1 MKMIRKLLPPL
12 ALVGALA
19 LVPVTASS
27 FAATDT
33 TNYQELE
40 KFMSV
45 YERVKANYVDQV
57 DDHTLIKGAIDG
69 MLSAL
74 DPHSSYA
81 EASDFDQLKTT
92 TDGNYGGL
100 GLTVSIEDGAVKV
113 IAPTEDTPAWRAG
126 IKSGDYITHINGELV
141 YGLNLDEAVVKMR
154 GDPGTP
160 IKLTIVRP
168 GRDKPLRRLHEP
180 RADRA
185 PSGQVGDQGR
195 HRHHQHQHLLR
206 QCRRRRPSRRCC
218 RSTRRP
224 AGKPL
229 GYIVDLRSNPGGLL
243 DQAVDVSDA
252 FLDSGEI
259 VSQRGREKDDIERYY
274 ARPGDMA
281 HGLPVIVLVDAG
293 TASASEIVAG
303 ALQDHRRAL
312 IMGEKSFGKGSVQTV
327 VQTGPDSAL
336 RLTTARYYT
345 PSGRSVQAGGIDPD
359 IAVPQLSDRGLQGS
373 QGRPRGGSSPAPAR
387 PGQGRG
393 QAARGRRLAGP
404 ALHPD
409 RRPAREA
416 GHQGLPARLCAE
428 DAEAPGRSGDDGVG
442 GHRRRNRARR
452 RMNQAVAAPAPTT
465 GSLSTAAL
473 ARLHRLAASAGA
485 ARRSARL
492 AISRR
497 TLPVRD
503 VLLAALAAWR
513 GDPAR
518 GPRLHRARAI
528 VNARAR

>member
-1 MKMIRKLLPPL
+1 MTKLLPPL

-27 FAATDT
+27 LAAADT

-45 YERVKANYVDQV
+45 YERVKANYVDPV

-74 DPHSSYA
+74 DPHSSYV

-126 IKSGDYITHINGELV
+126 IKAGDYITHINGELL
-141 YGLNLDEAVVKMR
+141 YGVSLDEAVDKMR
-154 GDPGTP
+154 GNPGTP
-160 IKLTIVRP
+160 IKVTIVRP
-168 GRDKPLRRLHEP
+168 GRDKPFDVALVRERIELHPVKWEIKDGIGYLNINTFSGNV
-180 RADRA
+180 ADQTKA
-185 PSGQVGDQGR
+185 ALVAIDKATGG
-195 HRHHQHQHLLR
+195 H
-206 QCRRRRPSRRCC
+206 
-218 RSTRRP
+218 
-224 AGKPL
+224 PL

-243 DQAVDVSDA
+243 DQAVDISDA

-312 IMGEKSFGKGSVQTV
+312 VMGERSFGKGSVQTV
-327 VQTGPDSAL
+327 VQTGPEAAL

-345 PSGRSVQAGGIDPD
+345 PSGRSVQAGGIEPD
-359 IAVPQLSDRGLQGS
+359 ITVPQLSDEDYKD
-373 QGRPRGGSSPAPAR
+373 RPKI
-387 PGQGRG
+387 
-393 QAARGRRLAGP
+393 
-404 ALHPD
+404 
-409 RRPAREA
+409 REA
-416 GHQGLPARLCAE
+416 DLRRHLLAQSKVEDKLLEADETPDPRFLMTSAELEKKGIKDFQLDYAIKTLKRL
-428 DAEAPGRSGDDGVG
+428 
-442 GHRRRNRARR
+442 
-452 RMNQAVAAPAPTT
+452 AAPAYI
-465 GSLSTAAL
+465 
-473 ARLHRLAASAGA
+473 ASADA
-485 ARRSARL
+485 PKKTR
-492 AISRR
+492 
-497 TLPVRD
+497 
-503 VLLAALAAWR
+503 
-513 GDPAR
+513 
-518 GPRLHRARAI
+518 
-528 VNARAR
+528 